1 MCGIAGIIL
10 PPDAAD
16 PGLLGAIKPMTASIR
31 HRGPDSDGFWSDREA
46 GVALGHR
53 RLAIVDL
60 TEGGHQPML
69 SHSGRLV
76 MTFNGEVYNFHT
88 LRRELEDLGHSFR
101 GGSDTEVMLGA
112 IESWGLERALQ
123 RFTGMFALG
132 LWDRRARV
140 LHLVRDRMG
149 KKPLYIA
156 RIGRALVFASELK
169 AIRTFPGF
177 QARIDREAVAAMLAR
192 GTMPDRCCIWHD
204 VFKLPPGAM
213 LSVSADE
220 IADAPDTATL
230 KSRIHQWWSLAA
242 VAEEGRKNPFVSD
255 DVALVAEL
263 DELLRLAVRERMV
276 ADVPL
281 GAFLSG
287 GIDSSTVVAL
297 MQAQSDRPVRTFTIA
312 FRERGYDES
321 VEAGRIARHLGTD
334 HTELHL
340 TPAEAREVIP
350 ELPRIWDEPFADWSQ
365 IPTLLVSRL
374 ARTDV
379 TVALSGDGGDECFA
393 GYSRHFLAVRLASL
407 LGLPPILRRTAADFL
422 VHLANGASE
431 EFVNRLP
438 VPDRLRRSLRGDRL
452 RRLSDLFAANG
463 DQEIY
468 RRLTRV
474 SELTLARD
482 AEAAEPD
489 APVLDDLVSQLI
501 FRDMT
506 GYLTSDILVKLD
518 RASMATSLEARCPL
532 LDHRVVEFAWRLP
545 TAVKVRHGQGKWIL
559 RQVLARYLPRHLF
572 ERPKQGFDV
581 PVGAWLK
588 GPLRAWAADLLTE
601 SRLRRHDLLD
611 VAAVQACW
619 AEHLSGRRDHSLALW
634 AVLMLQAWLDEG
646 AGPPATTPV
655 GEFDLALQGS

>member
-88 LRRELEDLGHSFR
+88 LRRELEELGHSFR

-213 LSVSADE
+213 LSVSVDE

-634 AVLMLQAWLDEG
+634 AVLMLEAWLDEG